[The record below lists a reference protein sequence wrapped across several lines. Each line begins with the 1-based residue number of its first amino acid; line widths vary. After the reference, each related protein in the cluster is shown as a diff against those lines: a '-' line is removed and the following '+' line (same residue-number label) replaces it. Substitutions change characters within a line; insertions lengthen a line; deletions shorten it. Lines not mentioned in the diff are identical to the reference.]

1 MAARVRFF
9 GNTGNSGNL
18 AFTVKKFKW
27 HGNKVDNDRLRGIY
41 DDRNF
46 NPSGGG
52 STVSNVDLTPYFNGL
67 SYNNSAAP
75 PQLTLQ
81 SASGNS
87 TVNLRDCYTK
97 SQVYT
102 KAEIDALL
110 NTERT
115 RITALESSL
124 STLITTVNNILSV
137 LSYIGAWA
145 SSITAT
151 VAGLVGGGG
160 SGGSFSIS
168 LPGNVNNP
176 FSP

>member
-46 NPSGGG
+46 NPSGG
-52 STVSNVDLTPYFNGL
+52 STVSNVDLTPSRYFNGI

-81 SASGNS
+81 SAYGNS
-87 TVNLRDCYTK
+87 TVNLRDSYTK

-102 KAEIDALL
+102 KSEVDALL
-110 NTERT
+110 DLNAAATHCAKRT
-115 RITALESSL
+115 TSCSIFVIKSL
-124 STLITTVNNILSV
+124 SD
-137 LSYIGAWA
+137 
-145 SSITAT
+145 
-151 VAGLVGGGG
+151 
-160 SGGSFSIS
+160 
-168 LPGNVNNP
+168 
-176 FSP
+176 